1 MNKKTLKDFT
11 FYDKTVLVRCDFNVP
26 MDENQKITDDRRIQG
41 ALDTIRYLAK
51 EGAKIVLISHLG
63 RPKGKPDPK
72 LSLLPVA
79 RRLEQLLGSK
89 VQFFQ
94 DDLVISQE
102 TKDELGVMKLGE
114 IALLENIRFRKEETD
129 NDPAFAKELARIG
142 DVYVNDAFG
151 TSHRGHA
158 SNLGLASILPSCVGF
173 LVEKELEFFSK
184 TLENPER
191 PFIAIIGGAKVSDKI
206 GVIENLLDKVDFL
219 MIGGGMSYTFLH
231 AMGYNVGK
239 SILEIEKVNL
249 AKVLMQIAKDKG
261 VELLIPIDHV
271 VAEEFSNDV
280 DFWTLDSENISDDV
294 MGLDIGEKTVERYSD
309 LIKKAKTVIWNG
321 PMGVFEMTNF
331 QSGTEGVAK
340 ALAESNAV
348 TIIGGGDSAAAVE
361 KFGYAEAMSHI
372 STGGGASL
380 ELLEGKELPGIESIQ
395 DR

>member
-114 IALLENIRFRKEETD
+114 IALIENIRFRKEETD